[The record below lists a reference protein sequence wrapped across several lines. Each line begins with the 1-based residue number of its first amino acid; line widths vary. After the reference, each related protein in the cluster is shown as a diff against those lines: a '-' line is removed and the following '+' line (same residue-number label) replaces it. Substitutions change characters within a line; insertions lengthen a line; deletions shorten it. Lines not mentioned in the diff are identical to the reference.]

1 MAIGLRP
8 GSGGLFHEFLVRWRG
23 KWCIQAATMSQPATK
38 SHETQGAPPPTKKK
52 PRVGAA
58 RVANG
63 GREGR
68 VTFQTADGL
77 EIQGTLLRLTRHV
90 VAFELFQP
98 DVELRVSEVLNG
110 FKIITGGR
118 TVFFG
123 RAVVSGLVNPG
134 TTVECEAKLSAP
146 EAEAAFFLPP
156 PAAGLTP
163 LAAYDEFF
171 RQWQNDYRIAPE
183 FKVLV
188 TDIQAFLT
196 GVRQWLEQIE
206 FELRENTAPNAAGR
220 EREILESVAQRVI
233 AAFNVQHERFEELA
247 YAIPPELLGTHQDF
261 VRRHWHR
268 LFLCAPFGHRT
279 FHKPLGYA
287 GDYEMMNMIHRNRP
301 EGRTLYEKLIHYL
314 LVSQWPALSVRNRI
328 AHLKE
333 KLAQETARVVRA
345 KRRARILNI
354 GCGPA
359 WEIQDFLRESALSNE
374 ADFTLV
380 DFNQET
386 LDYTRGKLNEL
397 ARSLGRHP
405 RIETLNMSVNQL
417 LRRAVRQGSFGL
429 DGNYDLIYCAGLFD
443 YLSEDTCREL
453 VGLFH
458 RNLQPG
464 GLVVVANMDDSK
476 PFRNFIEFV
485 LDWQLIY
492 RTADEIRRFAP
503 DDVLAATKVVA
514 EPSAVNL
521 FLHVRK
527 AD

>member
-1 MAIGLRP
+1 MNSLFLGAENGVFRP
-8 GSGGLFHEFLVRWRG
+8 P
-23 KWCIQAATMSQPATK
+23 TMSQHATK
-38 SHETQGAPPPTKKK
+38 KPESQSIPTTTKKRV
-52 PRVGAA
+52 RVGSTL
-58 RVANG
+58 G
-63 GREGR
+63 STGEREGR
-68 VTFQTADGL
+68 VAFQTGDGL

-90 VAFELFQP
+90 VAFEIYHP
-98 DVELRVSEVLNG
+98 IAELRVSEVLNG

-118 TVFFG
+118 TIFFG
-123 RAVVSGLVNPG
+123 RAVVSSLVNTG
-134 TTVECEAKLSAP
+134 TSLVGEAKLSAP
-146 EAEAAFFLPP
+146 EAEAAFFLPA

-163 LAAYDEFF
+163 QAAYEHFF
-171 RQWQNDYRIAPE
+171 RQWQKDYQIAPE

-188 TDIQAFLT
+188 TDIQAFLS
-196 GVRQWLEQIE
+196 GVRQWLEQVE
-206 FELRENTAPNAAGR
+206 FELRTQNDKHATDR
-220 EREILESVAQRVI
+220 EREILESTAQRVI
-233 AAFNVQHERFEELA
+233 GAFNIQHERFEELA
-247 YAIPPELLGTHQDF
+247 YAIPPETHGTHQDF

-287 GDYEMMNMIHRNRP
+287 GDYEMMNMIHRNQP
-301 EGRTLYEKLIHYL
+301 EGRTLYEKLIHKL
-314 LVSQWPALSVRNRI
+314 LVSQWPAESVRNRI
-328 AHLKE
+328 SHLKE
-333 KLAQETARVVRA
+333 KLIQETARVVRS
-345 KRRARILNI
+345 KKRARILNI

-359 WEIQDFLRESALSNE
+359 REVQDFLRESALSNE

-386 LDYTRGKLNEL
+386 LDHATGKLSEL
-397 ARSLGRHP
+397 KNSTGRHP
-405 RIETLNMSVNQL
+405 KIEALNMSVNQL

-453 VGLFH
+453 VNLFH
-458 RNLQPG
+458 HNLRPD

-492 RTADEIRRFAP
+492 RTTEEVKRFASERA
-503 DDVLAATKVVA
+503 LEGARVVA

-527 AD
+527 LD

>member
-1 MAIGLRP
+1 
-8 GSGGLFHEFLVRWRG
+8 
-23 KWCIQAATMSQPATK
+23 MSQHAAK
-38 SHETQGAPPPTKKK
+38 NLETQAPPPTTKKK
-52 PRVGAA
+52 ARVGSALAA
-58 RVANG
+58 DG

-68 VTFQTADGL
+68 VAFQTSDGL
-77 EIQGTLLRLTRHV
+77 EIQGALLRLTRHV
-90 VAFELFQP
+90 VAFEIYHS
-98 DVELRVSEVLNG
+98 DVELRVSDVLNG
-110 FKIITGGR
+110 FKITTGGR
-118 TVFFG
+118 TIFFG

-134 TTVECEAKLSAP
+134 TLVECEAKLSAP
-146 EAEAAFFLPP
+146 ETEAAFFLPP

-163 LAAYDEFF
+163 QAAYDEFS
-171 RQWQNDYRIAPE
+171 RQWQSDYRIAPE

-188 TDIQAFLT
+188 TDIEAFLT
-196 GVRQWLEQIE
+196 GVRQWLEQVE
-206 FELRENTAPNAAGR
+206 FELRENNDQNAAAR
-220 EREILESVAQRVI
+220 EREILEAAAQRVI
-233 AAFNVQHERFEELA
+233 AAFNLQHERFEELA
-247 YAIPPELLGTHQDF
+247 YAIPPERHGTHQDF

-287 GDYEMMNMIHRNRP
+287 GDYEMMNMIHRNQP
-301 EGRTLYEKLIHYL
+301 EGRTLYEKLIHFL

-333 KLAQETARVVRA
+333 KLIQETARVVRS
-345 KRRARILNI
+345 KKRARVLNI

-359 WEIQDFLRESALSNE
+359 REIQDFMRESALSNE

-386 LDYTRGKLNEL
+386 LEHASGKLNEL
-397 ARSLGRHP
+397 IHSLGRHP
-405 RIETLNMSVNQL
+405 KIETLNMSVNQL
-417 LRRAVRQGSFGL
+417 LRRAVRQGSFGM

-443 YLSEDTCREL
+443 YLSDDTCREL
-453 VGLFH
+453 VNLFH
-458 RNLQPG
+458 HNLRPD

-492 RTADEIRRFAP
+492 RQADAIKRFAP
-503 DDVLAATKVVA
+503 EGALDGTRVVA

-527 AD
+527 TD

>member
-1 MAIGLRP
+1 
-8 GSGGLFHEFLVRWRG
+8 
-23 KWCIQAATMSQPATK
+23 MSQHATK
-38 SHETQGAPPPTKKK
+38 SPETQVPPTTTQKKA
-52 PRVGAA
+52 RVGSALTA
-58 RVANG
+58 TG
-63 GREGR
+63 GREGC
-68 VTFQTADGL
+68 VVFQAANGL

-90 VAFELFQP
+90 VAFEMYQP

-118 TVFFG
+118 TIFFG

-134 TTVECEAKLSAP
+134 TMVECEAKLSAP
-146 EAEAAFFLPP
+146 ETEAAFFLPP

-163 LAAYDEFF
+163 QAAYDEFF
-171 RQWQNDYRIAPE
+171 RQWQNDYRITPE

-196 GVRQWLEQIE
+196 GVRQWLEQIQ
-206 FELRENTAPNAAGR
+206 FELRENNDKNAAAR
-220 EREILESVAQRVI
+220 EREILESTAQRVI
-233 AAFNVQHERFEELA
+233 TTFNLQHERFEELA
-247 YAIPPELLGTHQDF
+247 YAIPPELHGTHQDF

-287 GDYEMMNMIHRNRP
+287 GDYEMMNMIHRNQP
-301 EGRTLYEKLIHYL
+301 EGRTLYEKLIHFL

-333 KLAQETARVVRA
+333 KLIHETARVVRA
-345 KRRARILNI
+345 KKRARILNI

-359 WEIQDFLRESALSNE
+359 WEIQDFMRESALSNE

-386 LDYTRGKLNEL
+386 LDYTGGKLNEL
-397 ARSLGRHP
+397 MRSLGRHP
-405 RIETLNMSVNQL
+405 RVETLNMSVNQL

-429 DGNYDLIYCAGLFD
+429 EGNYDLIYCAGLFD

-458 RNLQPG
+458 RNLHPG
-464 GLVVVANMDDSK
+464 GLVVVANMNDSK

-492 RTADEIRRFAP
+492 RTAAEVGRFAP
-503 DDVLAATKVVA
+503 DLGLDEMRVVA

-527 AD
+527 PD